1 MSTIAGCPAKSD
13 SPGRAGLSGSNPEVD
28 FLDDPKVFFAPKMAI
43 YTCDKQPFH
52 RIPEGVATFE
62 RLPG

>member
-1 MSTIAGCPAKSD
+1 MMSTDC
-13 SPGRAGLSGSNPEVD
+13 V
-28 FLDDPKVFFAPKMAI
+28 DDPKVFTPKMAI